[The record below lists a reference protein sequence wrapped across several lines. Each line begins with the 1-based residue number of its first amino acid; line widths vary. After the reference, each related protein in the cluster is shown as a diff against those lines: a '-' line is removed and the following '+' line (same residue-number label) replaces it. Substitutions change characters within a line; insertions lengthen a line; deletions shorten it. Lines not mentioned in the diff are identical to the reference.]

1 MTQQPLF
8 EGHPVTVLQLK
19 LAGTGGPGRP
29 LAIGKEVV
37 VIARATVTGINHV
50 DKGGQ
55 LVRTHTAQIDE
66 AHEVPNALDPEG
78 LLDRAAKAA
87 GADRQAR
94 LRAVEGDGDV

>member
-8 EGHPVTVLQLK
+8 EGHPVTTLQLK
-19 LAGTGGPGRP
+19 LVGTGGPGRP
-29 LAIGKEVV
+29 LAIGEEVV

-55 LVRTHTAQIDE
+55 LTRTHTAQIDE
-66 AHEVPNALDPEG
+66 VYEVPRDLEPYR
-78 LLDRAAKAA
+78 LLTEAAKAA

-94 LRAVEGDGDV
+94 MGDGDA